1 MMKEIIKQHEEKMG
15 KTIDVL
21 VKELAAIRAGRAN
34 PGVLDKLTV
43 EYYGAPT
50 PLQRRLQQF
59 LLPIRA
65 RLQIQ
70 PWDASILR
78 QIEKAIQTSDLG
90 LNPQNDGKC
99 IRLSFPPLTEERRKE
114 LIKQCSK
121 IGEDSKVAIRN
132 IRRDAMDKFKDLKKK
147 SEMTEDEVKDA
158 EQQIQKIT
166 DKYVKEIDGIVAKK
180 GKELAEV

>member
-21 VKELAAIRAGRAN
+21 AKELAAIRAGRAN
-34 PGVLDKLTV
+34 PGVLNKLTV

-50 PLQRRLQQF
+50 PLPQVAAVSTPDPRT
-59 LLPIRA
+59 
-65 RLQIQ
+65 LQIQ

-90 LNPQNDGKC
+90 INPQNDGRV
-99 IRLSFPPLTEERRKE
+99 IRLVFPQLTEDRRKE

-158 EQQIQKIT
+158 EQQMQKIT

>member
-1 MMKEIIKQHEEKMG
+1 MEELKKYEEKMN
-15 KTIDVL
+15 KTLVVL
-21 VKELAAIRAGRAN
+21 EEEFGAIRAGRAN
-34 PGVLDKLTV
+34 PHVLDKIKV
-43 EYYGAPT
+43 DYYGTPT
-50 PLQRRLQQF
+50 PLQQVGNISV
-59 LLPIRA
+59 PEA
-65 RLQIQ
+65 RMIVIQ
-70 PWDASILR
+70 PWEKSLIKP
-78 QIEKAIQTSDLG
+78 IEKAIQTSDLG

-158 EQQIQKIT
+158 EQQMQKIT

>member
-1 MMKEIIKQHEEKMG
+1 MKEIIKQHEEKMG

-21 VKELAAIRAGRAN
+21 SKELAAIRAGRAN
-34 PGVLDKLTV
+34 PGVLNKLTV
-43 EYYGAPT
+43 EYYGTPT
-50 PLQRRLQQF
+50 PLPQVAAVSSPDPRT
-59 LLPIRA
+59 
-65 RLQIQ
+65 LQIQ

-121 IGEDSKVAIRN
+121 TGEEAKVAIRN

-158 EQQIQKIT
+158 EQQMQKIT

-180 GKELAEV
+180 SKELAEG

>member
-1 MMKEIIKQHEEKMG
+1 MKEIIKQHEEKMG

-21 VKELAAIRAGRAN
+21 SKELAAIRAGRAN
-34 PGVLDKLTV
+34 PGVLNKLTV
-43 EYYGAPT
+43 EYYGTPT
-50 PLQRRLQQF
+50 PLPQVAAVSSPDPRT
-59 LLPIRA
+59 
-65 RLQIQ
+65 LQIQ

-121 IGEDSKVAIRN
+121 TGEEAKVAIRN
-132 IRRDAMDKFKDLKKK
+132 IRRDAMDKFKDRKKK

-158 EQQIQKIT
+158 EQQMQKIT

-180 GKELAEV
+180 SKELAEV

>member
-21 VKELAAIRAGRAN
+21 AKELATIRAGRAN
-34 PGVLDKLTV
+34 PGVLNKLTV

-50 PLQRRLQQF
+50 PLPQVAAVSTPDPRT
-59 LLPIRA
+59 
-65 RLQIQ
+65 LQIQ

-99 IRLSFPPLTEERRKE
+99 IGLSLPPLTEERGKE

-121 IGEDSKVAIRN
+121 TGEDSKLAIRN
-132 IRRDAMDKFKDLKKK
+132 IRGDAMDKFKDLKKK

-158 EQQIQKIT
+158 EQQMQKIT

>member
-34 PGVLDKLTV
+34 PGVLNKLTV

-50 PLQRRLQQF
+50 PLPQVAAVSSPDPRT
-59 LLPIRA
+59 
-65 RLQIQ
+65 LQIQ

-158 EQQIQKIT
+158 EQQMQKIT
-166 DKYVKEIDGIVAKK
+166 DKYVKEIDGTVAKK